1 MVKVRLLEFTAES
14 AEIVF
19 KQVIEDSVIKDIPII
34 GTLAKLCGIGLSIR
48 DRLYTDK
55 IRQFLI
61 AIDEI
66 PEDKRLQFRDA
77 VASGHEECELLVQK
91 ILLVIESQSDV
102 EKSELIANL
111 FLAYLDGVIAEADF
125 RRALDVTANYFLD
138 DLKEFL
144 KGDASRGFMRESY
157 EDLESNGLANLVGS
171 PLIGF
176 DKSTPRDLEHLG
188 WPSNSNTVLF
198 ESTSFG
204 GVFKRAYH
212 HGEKL
217 RRKS

>member
-1 MVKVRLLEFTAES
+1 MVKRRLLELTAEG
-14 AEIVF
+14 AEIAF

-55 IRQFLI
+55 IRLFLI

-77 VASGHEECELLVQK
+77 VASGHEECERLVQK

-102 EKSELIANL
+102 EKSDIIANF
-111 FLAYLDGVIAEADF
+111 FLAYLDGVIAQADF
-125 RRALDVTANYFLD
+125 RRSLDVTANYFLD

-144 KGDASRGFMRESY
+144 KGDAYRGFMRESY
-157 EDLESNGLANLVGS
+157 KDLEANGLANLVGS

-176 DKSTPRDLEHLG
+176 DKSTSGDLERLG
-188 WPSNSNTVLF
+188 WPNNSNTVLF
-198 ESTSFG
+198 ENTSFG
-204 GVFKRAYH
+204 SLFKRAFH
-212 HGEKL
+212 HGEQL
-217 RRKS
+217 RHKS

>member
-1 MVKVRLLEFTAES
+1 MKGKLLELAADS
-14 AEIVF
+14 AEIAF
-19 KQVIEDSVIKDIPII
+19 KQRIDDSVIKDIPII
-34 GTLAKLCGIGLSIR
+34 GSIVKIYGIGSSIR

-61 AIDEI
+61 ALDEI

-77 VASGHEECELLVQK
+77 VVSGHEECERLVQK
-91 ILLVIESQSDV
+91 ILLVLESQSDV
-102 EKSELIANL
+102 EKSELIANF
-111 FLAYLDGVIAEADF
+111 FLAYLDGVLAEAEF
-125 RRALDVTANYFLD
+125 RRALDITANYFLD

-144 KGDASRGFMRESY
+144 KGDAFRGFMRESY
-157 EDLESNGLANLVGS
+157 GDLESNGLANLVGS

-176 DKSTPRDLEHLG
+176 DMSTSGDLERLG
-188 WPSNSNTVLF
+188 WPNNSNTVLF